1 MESQISLQLKN
12 SPKLQSYEILE
23 ELDNKIDKITQ
34 FASKAYFNK
43 TLKQLA
49 RKHPE
54 NACVICDYI
63 IAEQTEINIKPST
76 TEGKIKILIWLSNF
90 HSGKPFIELTKGDI
104 ASYLATLR
112 KSIKEDPFQRW
123 IGSHNGRQMILTKFF
138 RWLYNPDESDQRK
151 RITPPCMQGIKKL
164 PKKEKTRYK
173 HNDMWDAREHAV
185 FLKYCP
191 DKRDRCYHAMAID
204 TSARPHELL
213 NLQISDLKFNITEEG
228 KQYGELVIKQGKTG
242 GRTVPLIDSIPYIK
256 TWISDHPSGTNPNS
270 WLFISKANNSFGQ
283 KLTYDGIVDRYSYL
297 YKTRFFPRLLQ
308 DNTVPETDKA
318 FIRNVL
324 TKPWALY
331 VFRHYSLSEKSQI
344 LSDAALKDHAGW
356 SMSSNMPQVY
366 VHLRGESSKILLH
379 KKGIIKREDKE
390 ISNALRST
398 QCPNCFESCIPGSS
412 FCSRCKMILSYNGYS
427 EILHNHK
434 EKEDKLTRIEKQ
446 LQSLADIVTTSLADS
461 SRNELVSKMIERGLY
476 IKK

>member
-1 MESQISLQLKN
+1 V
-12 SPKLQSYEILE
+12 E
-23 ELDNKIDKITQ
+23 ELDNKIDSITQ

-43 TLKQLA
+43 ALKRLA
-49 RKHPE
+49 RKYPE
-54 NACVICDYI
+54 NAKVICDYI

-76 TEGKIKILIWLSNF
+76 IEGKIKILIWLSDF
-90 HSGKPFIELTKGDI
+90 HSGKSFSEMTKANI
-104 ASYLATLR
+104 LSYLGTLR
-112 KSIKEDPFQRW
+112 KSIEEDPFQRW
-123 IGSHNGRQMILTKFF
+123 IGSYNGRQMILTKFF
-138 RWLYNPDESDQRK
+138 RWLYNSDESDQRK

-164 PKKEKTRYK
+164 GRKEKTRYK

-213 NLQISDLKFNITEEG
+213 NLQVSDLKFNITEEG

-242 GRTVPLIDSIPYIK
+242 GRTVPLIESIPYIK
-256 TWISDHPSGTNPNS
+256 AWISDHPSGTNPNS
-270 WLFISKANNSFGQ
+270 WLFISKANNSFAQ
-283 KLTYDGIVDRYSYL
+283 KLTYDGIVDSYSYF
-297 YKTRFFPRLLQ
+297 YKTRFFPKLLE
-308 DNTVPETDKA
+308 DSTVPETDKA
-318 FIRNVL
+318 FIRNML

-356 SMSSNMPQVY
+356 SMSSNMPRVY
-366 VHLRGESSKILLH
+366 VHLRGESSKILLQ
-379 KKGIIKREDKE
+379 KKGIIRREDEE
-390 ISNALRST
+390 ISNALRPT
-398 QCPNCFESCIPGSS
+398 QCPDCFEPCIPGSS

-427 EILHNHK
+427 EILHNQK
-434 EKEDKLTRIEKQ
+434 EKDDKLTRIEKQ
-446 LQSLADIVTTSLADS
+446 LQSLADIVTTSLPDS